1 MESTLIGGDLKKRLT
16 FGIESILLSA
26 SRHRNPAADSQIK
39 EELDES
45 ADNFNGQLKRPQFY
59 HDEDENSGSDE
70 GECDVGDHN
79 SSAGQVS
86 SCTDGSS
93 GGLAAGLS
101 PVKLERSQSASPPS
115 SLSDTD
121 NFPHFP
127 PNSLA
132 NLTGACF
139 PPSADGLS
147 ANLPPFMS
155 PLLHYQLLAR
165 LHSSAAAAAA
175 AAASSNG
182 GSSPHIRSPHQ
193 PPSVIGQS
201 PQLLRP
207 LAPPLGSNSFT
218 SNPALPP
225 QTTQAGMSLPQLPL
239 KCTLRKHRSDR
250 SPRTPFTTDQ
260 LRQLE
265 TKFAAKSYLT
275 IAERAEF
282 AEKLKLTETQIKIWF
297 QNRRAKAKRLAE
309 SELYQNAVRSGAA
322 GPAAAAALAGNGG
335 PRPHHMPGVI
345 PPSLLPGILAGRGF
359 CF

>member
-26 SRHRNPAADSQIK
+26 SRHHNNVTTAAADSHIK
-39 EELDES
+39 EELDDS
-45 ADNFNGQLKRPQFY
+45 ADDFGGLKVRREPLPQFY
-59 HDEDENSGSDE
+59 DDEENSGSETD
-70 GECDVGDHN
+70 CGDHN
-79 SSAGQVS
+79 SSAGQM
-86 SCTDGSS
+86 S
-93 GGLAAGLS
+93 GGSGGNMAAGLS
-101 PVKLERSQSASPPS
+101 PVKLERPQSASPPS
-115 SLSDTD
+115 SLSESD

-132 NLTGACF
+132 ALGGGGF
-139 PPSADGLS
+139 PPAADI
-147 ANLPPFMS
+147 PPFMS

-175 AAASSNG
+175 AASNA
-182 GSSPHIRSPHQ
+182 GSSPHNIRPTLQQ
-193 PPSVIGQS
+193 PPVMGQS
-201 PQLLRP
+201 PLLRP
-207 LAPPLGSNSFT
+207 PQPQLPQFST
-218 SNPALPP
+218 NPALP
-225 QTTQAGMSLPQLPL
+225 QTTQASGAGMSLPQLPL

-282 AEKLKLTETQIKIWF
+282 AEKLKLTETQVKIWF

-322 GPAAAAALAGNGG
+322 GPAAAALAAGGNGG
-335 PRPHHMPGVI
+335 QPRPHHMI

>member
-26 SRHRNPAADSQIK
+26 ASRHHNVTTAAADSHIK
-39 EELDES
+39 EELDDS
-45 ADNFNGQLKRPQFY
+45 ADNFGGKPQFY
-59 HDEDENSGSDE
+59 DDDENSGSETD
-70 GECDVGDHN
+70 CGDHN
-79 SSAGQVS
+79 SSAGQM
-86 SCTDGSS
+86 SS
-93 GGLAAGLS
+93 GGNMTAVGGLS
-101 PVKLERSQSASPPS
+101 PVKLERPQSASPPS
-115 SLSDTD
+115 SESD

-127 PNSLA
+127 PPNSLA
-132 NLTGACF
+132 ALGGGGGF
-139 PPSADGLS
+139 PPA
-147 ANLPPFMS
+147 AEIPPFMS

-175 AAASSNG
+175 AASNA
-182 GSSPHIRSPHQ
+182 GSSPHNIRPTPQHQ
-193 PPSVIGQS
+193 PPVMGQS
-201 PQLLRP
+201 PLLRP
-207 LAPPLGSNSFT
+207 PQAQLPQFST
-218 SNPALPP
+218 NPALPP
-225 QTTQAGMSLPQLPL
+225 QTTQAASGGMSLPQLPL

-282 AEKLKLTETQIKIWF
+282 AEKLKLTETQVKIWF

-322 GPAAAAALAGNGG
+322 GPAAAALAAGGNGG
-335 PRPHHMPGVI
+335 QPRHMI